1 MAVLGGRTTEGE
13 YGDIVATV
21 VAKMM
26 PKSAQVRGHR
36 GHNNGPLSRGQMDA
50 WVASLDVLLS

>member
-1 MAVLGGRTTEGE
+1 MDVVGGRTTEGE

-26 PKSAQVRGHR
+26 PKSAQVGAQGTQQTDMRTQGT
-36 GHNNGPLSRGQMDA
+36 
-50 WVASLDVLLS
+50 

>member
-1 MAVLGGRTTEGE
+1 MDVLGGRTTEGE

-36 GHNNGPLSRGQMDA
+36 GHKEGQLSIEGRWMHG
-50 WVASLDVLLS
+50 WRIST